1 MADFEVIASETLDTD
16 SSSWVIDEIPQ
27 DYTHLE
33 IDFHA
38 RTNTL
43 STNTSALGMT
53 LNTFTGAN
61 VYGYGVAYSNN
72 NANGTALDGGPNS
85 ANRGIYLGRLNGDSS
100 TTQTYAIN
108 KMFIANYSD
117 SSITHKQVVC
127 QQSGGTG
134 QSSGGYWWMGF
145 SSINKTNCS
154 AITSITF
161 WPDWSTSFS
170 KIKAGSCYTLAG
182 WK

>member
-38 RTNTL
+38 RTDTF
-43 STNTSALGMT
+43 TSGTWALGMS
-53 LNTFTGAN
+53 LNTYTGAN

-72 NANGTALDGGPNS
+72 SINGTAIDQGPNG
-85 ANRGIYLGRLNGDSS
+85 ANRGIYLGRLSGDATSAS
-100 TTQTYAIN
+100 TYAIN

-117 SSITHKQVVC
+117 SSTTHKQVVC
-127 QQSGGTG
+127 EQSAATAWSPGG
-134 QSSGGYWWMGF
+134 SWWMGF
-145 SSINKTNCS
+145 SSINKTNCG
-154 AITSITF
+154 AITKVTF
-161 WPDWSTSFS
+161 WPDWSTSQ